1 MGKKVDKDFIVI
13 RPVTQNKQERQVNI
27 KMEENKVRIKAFLSR
42 HIIKPH
48 DLKDDVDIFAAG
60 FVNSLFAMQLV
71 LFVEGEF
78 AITLGNEDLKLDNFR
93 SINALA
99 DLIERKTTSTIQA

>member
-1 MGKKVDKDFIVI
+1 M
-13 RPVTQNKQERQVNI
+13 Q
-27 KMEENKVRIKAFLSR
+27 ENKAKIRSFLTR
-42 HIIKPH
+42 HIQNQ
-48 DLKDDVDIFAAG
+48 DLPDDVDIFASG

-78 AITLGNEDLKLDNFR
+78 GVELGNEDLNLDNFR

-99 DLIERKTTSTIQA
+99 DLIERKSG